1 MSDPDARV
9 PRFQAGARYD
19 RYGITSLTGDS
30 FCERLLRDGSD
41 QRFCLQHGP
50 QLFAGVSRRFL

>member
-30 FCERLLRDGSD
+30 FLRTPFTRRVGSKISPSA
-41 QRFCLQHGP
+41 RAATVRWCIASF
-50 QLFAGVSRRFL
+50 S